1 MKVLLC
7 DAPEGLALLQ
17 YALLRSSGEIEV
29 EVTVDSFRAVELAVQ
44 LQPDVAVLEIDL
56 AGVGGRELVQR
67 ILERSP
73 RTKVLCWSGVVSAH
87 AAAEMLTSGAAG
99 YLLKEDGADEVVRAL
114 HTVLA
119 GGVTLSRR
127 VAALMAEKFSESL
140 RRDRQ
145 LEESLAEV
153 NDRLDEVNSAKA
165 EFLANVSHELRTPV
179 TVAKGIAY
187 VLKNRELPD
196 TERREFVGQLE
207 SSLEKL
213 MRIVDGMLQIAELD
227 RGAVSL
233 HLRSTDIVPIVRRAA
248 EDVANQYPN
257 VEIEVRLPEE
267 LVAMADA
274 GRIDEVTKQLLDNAC
289 RYSPPEEGV
298 TIRGRMLDE
307 GILVTVTDR
316 GEGIPREVAT
326 RAFNEPFSTGEETL
340 RKERAG
346 IGLGLHL
353 ARRLIAQHEGII
365 WADPLPGGGTR
376 VSFLLPREGHK
387 LTRRPVIP
395 NEGPDLTGAGE
406 PDDEAATA

>member
-1 MKVLLC
+1 
-7 DAPEGLALLQ
+7 
-17 YALLRSSGEIEV
+17 
-29 EVTVDSFRAVELAVQ
+29 
-44 LQPDVAVLEIDL
+44 
-56 AGVGGRELVQR
+56 
-67 ILERSP
+67 
-73 RTKVLCWSGVVSAH
+73 
-87 AAAEMLTSGAAG
+87 
-99 YLLKEDGADEVVRAL
+99 
-114 HTVLA
+114 
-119 GGVTLSRR
+119 
-127 VAALMAEKFSESL
+127 MAEKFSESL

-153 NDRLDEVNSAKA
+153 NERLDDVNSAKA

-196 TERREFVGQLE
+196 AERREFVGQLE

-213 MRIVDGMLQIAELD
+213 MRIVDGMLQIADLD
-227 RGAVSL
+227 RGAISL
-233 HLRSTDIVPIVRRAA
+233 HLRPTDIVPIVRRAA
-248 EDVANQYPN
+248 EDIANQYPN
-257 VEIEVRLPEE
+257 IEIEVRLPDE

-274 GRIDEVTKQLLDNAC
+274 GRIDEVTKQLIDNAC
-289 RYSPPEEGV
+289 RYSPPEESV
-298 TIRGRMLDE
+298 TVRGRVLDE
-307 GILVTVTDR
+307 GVLVTVTDR

-326 RAFNEPFSTGEETL
+326 RAFSEPFSTGEETL

-395 NEGPDLTGAGE
+395 SEVPDLAVAPE
-406 PDDEAATA
+406 PDDAATA

>member
-1 MKVLLC
+1 MPMKVLLC

-213 MRIVDGMLQIAELD
+213 MRIVDGMLQLAELD
-227 RGAVSL
+227 RGGVSL
-233 HLRSTDIVPIVRRAA
+233 QLESADIVPVIHRTID
-248 EDVANQYPN
+248 EVANRYPQI
-257 VEIEVRLPEE
+257 EIERNLPDA
-267 LVAMADA
+267 LVAMADT
-274 GRIDEVTKQLLDNAC
+274 GRIAEV
-289 RYSPPEEGV
+289 
-298 TIRGRMLDE
+298 
-307 GILVTVTDR
+307 
-316 GEGIPREVAT
+316 
-326 RAFNEPFSTGEETL
+326 
-340 RKERAG
+340 
-346 IGLGLHL
+346 
-353 ARRLIAQHEGII
+353 
-365 WADPLPGGGTR
+365 
-376 VSFLLPREGHK
+376 
-387 LTRRPVIP
+387 
-395 NEGPDLTGAGE
+395 
-406 PDDEAATA
+406 